1 MRLWRFNCVS
11 RVGRSGRRRHASTA
25 AKSLPVRMIGVV
37 HKVFPDR
44 GYGFVL
50 AVPPPASLL
59 STSPHSASSTTME
72 ETKEDAQSTASVS
85 QPLSRGDPLSV
96 WFLLRKG
103 DTSTAEARGESEGAA
118 SQPTPLPGSY
128 VSFSATCHY
137 DKAKQTHLWRAQE
150 VVPCDPE
157 EELQAAL
164 RRVRDVRWDCI
175 TSEDVRREMRQAAR
189 RLSLEEERAVKHA
202 SRKDE
207 DAAAEASQ
215 RSLQEEEMVDD
226 IAMEEFQMQLSQER
240 VRRHFHH
247 LNKASRCFFVREVDL
262 RRPMVSAQKD
272 MDMQTYPGGDEV
284 AAGRCQFSDDE
295 RRRWERVLECL
306 KEHH

>member
-1 MRLWRFNCVS
+1 MRLWRFDCVL
-11 RVGRSGRRRHASTA
+11 RVGRSGRRHASTA
-25 AKSLPVRMIGVV
+25 AKALPVRMIGVV

-59 STSPHSASSTTME
+59 STAPHPASSTTME
-72 ETKEDAQSTASVS
+72 EIGEDAQITASVS
-85 QPLSRGDPLSV
+85 QSLSQGDPLSV

-103 DTSTAEARGESEGAA
+103 DASTTETRGKLEGAA
-118 SQPTPLPGSY
+118 SPPTPLPGSY

-164 RRVRDVRWDCI
+164 RRVRDKRWDCI
-175 TSEDVRREMRQAAR
+175 TSEDVRREMRQVAR
-189 RLSLEEERAVKHA
+189 RYLLEEQRAVKSA
-202 SRKDE
+202 SRKDD

-215 RSLQEEEMVDD
+215 RSLREGEMVDD
-226 IAMEEFQMQLSQER
+226 IAMEELQMQLTQER

-247 LNKASRCFFVREVDL
+247 LNKASQRFFVREVDL
-262 RRPMVSAQKD
+262 RRPMISAQKD
-272 MDMQTYPGGDEV
+272 MEMQTNPEGDVV
-284 AAGRCQFSDDE
+284 AVGRWGFSDDE
-295 RRRWERVLECL
+295 RRRWERVLQCL
-306 KEHH
+306 KEQE